1 MPRINSQC
9 LAIAVAMFAF
19 LAGANPIV
27 KAAVHLWNVKE
38 VFSNADGSV
47 QFVEMFDSSGG
58 EIVTGGA
65 KLRSNSD
72 GVIKEFTFPAN
83 LVNNTPGHMLIAT
96 SGFGSLTGGVAPTF
110 TFNQSSTA
118 LTLPFFNPNATN
130 ITFTFTGSGDTMT
143 LTGAALPEDGIR
155 SLTDANASGF
165 PLPTSSNSSGVNSP
179 TNLLGA
185 SGGINLSS
193 GDYNG
198 NHTVDAA
205 DYAVWRKTPANFGTN
220 AAGYAAWRS
229 HFGNAAGSGLG
240 SGGLVP
246 EPTTA
251 VLQFG
256 WFLALMWRVRKRM
269 AVRGGIP
276 PMDPR
281 RHRR

>member
-1 MPRINSQC
+1 MPRIDSRRLVIAL
-9 LAIAVAMFAF
+9 LASTF
-19 LAGANPIV
+19 LAGANRIA
-27 KAAVHLWNVKE
+27 KASVHLWHVKE
-38 VFSNADGSV
+38 VFTNAAGTV

-58 EIVTGGA
+58 EIFTAGA

-72 GVIKEFTFPAN
+72 GVIKEFTFPGN

-110 TFNQSSTA
+110 TFDQSSTA

-143 LTGAALPEDGIR
+143 LIGASLPKDGIR
-155 SLTDANASGF
+155 SLTDANAAGLF
-165 PLPTSSNSSGVNSP
+165 PNLTSNNSAGVNSP

-198 NHTVDAA
+198 NLSVDAA
-205 DYAVWRKTPANFGTN
+205 DYPIWRKTPANFGTN

-229 HFGNAAGSGLG
+229 HFGNPAGSGSLGTGDIPEPATECLLG
-240 SGGLVP
+240 SL
-246 EPTTA
+246 
-251 VLQFG
+251 L
-256 WFLALMWRVRKRM
+256 LLSL
-269 AVRGGIP
+269 
-276 PMDPR
+276 R
-281 RHRR
+281 RLRAK